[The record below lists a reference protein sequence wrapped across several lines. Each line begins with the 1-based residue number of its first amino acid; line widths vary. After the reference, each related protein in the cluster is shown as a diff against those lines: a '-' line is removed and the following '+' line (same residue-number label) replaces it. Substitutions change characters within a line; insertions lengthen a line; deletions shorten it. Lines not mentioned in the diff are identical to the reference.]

1 MRYLMTIVCSLIFGN
16 LIGQLDLYNNSVL
29 YVEQN
34 SLLYV
39 KGSFINGHA
48 EFENNGEFMLEG
60 NLENEVAIEEE
71 GSGLL
76 RLVGSQNQLVNLT
89 GEFKTFNL
97 EIDNINGATFEG
109 DQDLSVF
116 GDLDFVNGRFWT
128 RNNNLIN
135 FKENALYFGA
145 SDGSYIDGP
154 AIKEGYTSFRY
165 PIGKEGKLRP
175 LEVLETGSN
184 NGYQAEYFANTHQ
197 IMMTDE
203 SLESVSDLEY
213 WSFDS
218 VFGTTDPQISLVS
231 YDDSFVNEPAD
242 DVQIGYTEGFDT
254 WTRVNSSFEIPE
266 QLSGDL
272 TSIQEIPAY
281 GFFTFASTNGNTFLR
296 DGLIDFTLVKEGCNV
311 RINWD
316 AIERI
321 GRVSSYHIEKRVSPS
336 REYESVASFTANNT
350 RLIDEYTVLDQDVE
364 DGVIYHYRLV
374 VIYKDGTFSTSDEQ
388 LIKANCAKISLEL
401 YPNPVFTGGFL
412 TLVVNSE
419 IEKDLEISIVDVLG
433 RVLHSQIFEVQIGR
447 NSFELANTIHYGAA
461 EYFIW
466 TPEEENIPT
475 IKFQVIR

>member
-165 PIGKEGKLRP
+165 PIGKKGKLRP

-184 NGYQAEYFANTHQ
+184 N
-197 IMMTDE
+197 
-203 SLESVSDLEY
+203 
-213 WSFDS
+213 
-218 VFGTTDPQISLVS
+218 
-231 YDDSFVNEPAD
+231 
-242 DVQIGYTEGFDT
+242 
-254 WTRVNSSFEIPE
+254 R
-266 QLSGDL
+266 
-272 TSIQEIPAY
+272 
-281 GFFTFASTNGNTFLR
+281 
-296 DGLIDFTLVKEGCNV
+296 
-311 RINWD
+311 
-316 AIERI
+316 
-321 GRVSSYHIEKRVSPS
+321 
-336 REYESVASFTANNT
+336 
-350 RLIDEYTVLDQDVE
+350 
-364 DGVIYHYRLV
+364 
-374 VIYKDGTFSTSDEQ
+374 
-388 LIKANCAKISLEL
+388 
-401 YPNPVFTGGFL
+401 
-412 TLVVNSE
+412 
-419 IEKDLEISIVDVLG
+419 
-433 RVLHSQIFEVQIGR
+433 
-447 NSFELANTIHYGAA
+447 
-461 EYFIW
+461 
-466 TPEEENIPT
+466 
-475 IKFQVIR
+475 